1 MKTNFKGC
9 NYDLDTQ
16 VSKFMDAREERI
28 AKAASQIQEDDRN
41 ELKIPEDEEF
51 AKMSKEEKRLEA
63 YRMRD
68 HVLRQFPQKECI
80 FDYDLV

>member
-28 AKAASQIQEDDRN
+28 AKAASQ
-41 ELKIPEDEEF
+41 
-51 AKMSKEEKRLEA
+51 
-63 YRMRD
+63 
-68 HVLRQFPQKECI
+68 V
-80 FDYDLV
+80 